1 MHDIKIDAANIIID
15 LEANQSEEALKKLSN
30 LMYNNGDVK
39 SSYTDAVIERERTFA
54 TGLPTAPY
62 AVAIP
67 HTDIQH
73 VNDKSIGIAVLKNT
87 VPFVIMGEL
96 EETTDVKL
104 IFMLAMDKEA
114 AQLSLLQKLMGIFQN
129 EQTLTTLVNAKHKQE
144 IVTLIKSELN
154 EEA

>member
-1 MHDIKIDAANIIID
+1 MMQDIKIDAANIIID
-15 LEANQSEEALKKLSN
+15 LEASQSKEALKKLSN
-30 LMYNNGDVK
+30 LMYDNGDVK
-39 SSYTDAVIERERTFA
+39 SSYPNAIIEREKSFA
-54 TGLPTAPY
+54 TGLPTVPY

-73 VNDKSIGIAVLKNT
+73 VNDKSIGIAVLKDT

-96 EETTDVKL
+96 EETTEVKL

-129 EQTLTTLVNAKHKQE
+129 QQTLTTLVNAKNEQD
-144 IVTLIKSELN
+144 IVTLIKSELSD
-154 EEA
+154 